1 MPAAVD
7 HEARRRH
14 IAAIAADL
22 IAQGGMDNAT
32 IRSVAAAAGYS
43 TAIVTHYFA
52 HKRELLF
59 WAYRAAAHATQR
71 RFDAAQAHDPNDLTA
86 ALRAFLP
93 DTPDGIKAWRVYFA
107 FWSATISDP
116 EMAAEQQWWQA
127 NALSIIGA
135 VASRQPGMT
144 TAPDG
149 VARMLLAIVQ
159 GIATQ
164 AALDQDHWSAQEQHR
179 VLALQV
185 DAILRHASL
194 GIAPPAPN
202 AELL

>member
-1 MPAAVD
+1 MPATVD

-14 IAAIAADL
+14 IADIAADL
-22 IAQGGMDNAT
+22 IAQGGMENAT
-32 IRSVAAAAGYS
+32 IRNVAATAGYS

-52 HKRELLF
+52 HKRDLLL
-59 WAYRAAAHATQR
+59 WAYRASAQATQR
-71 RFDAAQAHDPNDLTA
+71 RFDAVQANDPDDLIA
-86 ALRAFLP
+86 ALCAFLP

-107 FWSATISDP
+107 FWRATVSDP
-116 EMAAEQQWWQA
+116 EMAAEQRWWQA
-127 NALSIIGA
+127 NALAIIGA

-144 TAPDG
+144 TAQDR

-179 VLALQV
+179 ALAIQV
-185 DAILRHASL
+185 DAILRQPSPA
-194 GIAPPAPN
+194 IALSAPN

>member
-1 MPAAVD
+1 MPAPVD

-14 IAAIAADL
+14 IAEIAADL
-22 IAQGGMDNAT
+22 IAQGGMENAT
-32 IRSVAAAAGYS
+32 IRSVAAVAGYS

-59 WAYRAAAHATQR
+59 WAYRAAAHSTQR
-71 RFDAAQAHDPNDLTA
+71 RFDAAQAADPDDLFA
-86 ALRAFLP
+86 ALQAFLP
-93 DTPDGIKAWRVYFA
+93 DTPEGVRAWRVYFA

-135 VASRQPGMT
+135 VAIRQHG
-144 TAPDG
+144 AIAQPDH
-149 VARMLLAIVQ
+149 VARMLLTTVQ

-164 AALDQDHWSAQEQHR
+164 AALDQAHWSAQRQHR
-179 VLALQV
+179 LLELQV
-185 DAILRHASL
+185 AAILRHANE
-194 GIAPPAPN
+194 P
-202 AELL
+202 